1 MTRGLDYLVFDADNH
16 MYESTDAFTKFLPAE
31 YSGLIKYV
39 EVNGRT
45 KIAVKNKISEY
56 IPNPTFNKV
65 APPGAQELE
74 FKLKNPASMTKA
86 DREANL
92 AAPPRYIEAPPA
104 FFEPEA
110 RIMMMDEQGIDRA
123 MMWPTLASL
132 IEERLSDDPVATH
145 VVVHALN
152 QWMHEQWSFNF
163 ENRIFA
169 TPIIT
174 LPIVDKAIEELDW
187 LVERGAKAV
196 LIRPA
201 PVPDF
206 GTRRR
211 SFALPEFD
219 AFWKKVEE
227 ADIVVGM
234 HASDS
239 GFQRYVNEWEGH
251 DGEFL
256 PFDKKPSGFYL
267 LLHSEDRIIND
278 VVTSIIGHGLVTR
291 FPKLRIMPVENG
303 SAWVRPLVQ
312 RLRRVYDRMPG
323 AFDEDPIEAFKRCI
337 YVHPFHEEDPIGLVE
352 LIGADNVLFGSDFP
366 HPEGMYDP
374 VGFVD
379 QLEGLSDTDKAKI
392 MGGNLNRIMKVA
404 A

>member
-1 MTRGLDYLVFDADNH
+1 MTRDLDYLVFDADNH

-132 IEERLSDDPVATH
+132 IEERLSDDPIATH

-174 LPIVDKAIEELDW
+174 LPIVDQAIEELDW
-187 LVERGAKAV
+187 LVERGAKAI

-206 GTRRR
+206 GNRRR

-256 PFDKKPSGFYL
+256 PFDKKPSAFYQ

-303 SAWVRPLVQ
+303 SAWVRPLVK
-312 RLRRVYDRMPG
+312 RLQRVYDRSPE

-374 VGFVD
+374 IAFVD

>member
-1 MTRGLDYLVFDADNH
+1 MTRDLGYLVFDADNH

-132 IEERLSDDPVATH
+132 IEERLSDDPIATH

-187 LVERGAKAV
+187 LVERGAKAI

-206 GTRRR
+206 GNRRR

-256 PFDKKPSGFYL
+256 PFDKKPSAFYQ

-303 SAWVRPLVQ
+303 SAWVRPLVK
-312 RLRRVYDRMPG
+312 RLQRVYDRSPE

-374 VGFVD
+374 VAFVD